1 MKQTI
6 YKSTSEIK
14 DVSIDE
20 VVEQFLEEDW
30 ILSDPENEVISNLEY
45 FLDDEITEITPE
57 EEQEIKEK
65 VLAKVTEKRKELI
78 EKEKSCLKDRQA
90 ILHFFK
96 NLFDYYDYYEG
107 FTEGETGYLL
117 SPEEILDLIIENG
130 KK

>member
-78 EKEKSCLKDRQA
+78 EK
-90 ILHFFK
+90 
-96 NLFDYYDYYEG
+96 
-107 FTEGETGYLL
+107 
-117 SPEEILDLIIENG
+117 
-130 KK
+130 